1 MNEER
6 KVAGIYI
13 RVSTEDQ
20 AREGFSLGEQKEKL
34 LQLCKF
40 KEYEVF
46 KVYEDA
52 GISAKDMEHR
62 PAFKEMLADMKDGKI
77 NYIVAYKLD
86 RVTRSVRDL
95 EELIS
100 QLEQYNTYLV
110 CDRDDVNTSTANG
123 RFFVR
128 MLTVLSQLE
137 IEIVSERTK
146 FGLNGAIKSGHL
158 PGTIPLGY
166 KKDGNK
172 KTVIDETTKDI
183 VIRIFNMYLE
193 GKSYQQISNILNDEK
208 ILAPKQWKDTT
219 IMRIIDNK
227 IYIGD
232 FVQHK
237 AGGKTKNK
245 EPIIYMNVVE
255 PIISRAMWEEAQL
268 QKEKNQRAYT
278 RDRIYLFF
286 QKLKCPKCGRIMK
299 CKGSGGKKKKYMYY
313 NCEHC
318 KLYYRE
324 DLVEECLEDF
334 ILDLVE
340 YDMAVKKY
348 FLPILADK
356 KDTNT
361 EKIDKEIEVL
371 EKQKGRIKKAY
382 LSGIVE
388 IEDFSEDYKIIEEKL
403 SILEKK
409 KLYNFNLNSISF
421 TPQQLMADRDIEREK
436 LIRDNNLKE
445 TIKEEWNKKSKEE
458 KQEFI
463 SKFIESI
470 TLLKDENGELIIDN
484 INFRSS
490 YIEQLTKF
498 FDNGIFDV
506 YIPVEVDGEER
517 YIRTGVNINQEQLDD
532 YIERLNKE
540 FEIEFYELGQIDLNK
555 NYGDKEVEFEIDKN
569 KEKLIRMVAV
579 KEEKSFPTE
588 KEENIRIGAVTYTT
602 A

>member
-1 MNEER
+1 MKEER

-40 KEYEVF
+40 KEYEVY
-46 KVYEDA
+46 KIYEDA
-52 GISAKDMEHR
+52 GISAKDMAHR
-62 PAFKEMLADMKDGKI
+62 PAFQEMLSDMKKGKI

-95 EELIS
+95 EELIAV
-100 QLEQYNTYLV
+100 LEKYNTYLV

-183 VIRIFNMYLE
+183 VIRIYNMYLE
-193 GKSYQQISNILNDEK
+193 GKSYQQIANIFNQEKVLEPKKWRDSTIQK
-208 ILAPKQWKDTT
+208 ILENRVYMGDYEQYK
-219 IMRIIDNK
+219 RIGK
-227 IYIGD
+227 IQSI
-232 FVQHK
+232 
-237 AGGKTKNK
+237 

-255 PIISRAMWEEAQL
+255 PIISRAMWEEAQI
-268 QKEKNQRAYT
+268 QKEKNQRAYA
-278 RDRIYLFF
+278 RDRVYIFF
-286 QKLKCPKCGRIMK
+286 QKLKCPKCNSIMK

-318 KLYYRE
+318 KIYYRE
-324 DLVEECLEDF
+324 DKIEECLEDF

-348 FLPILADK
+348 FFPILADK
-356 KDTNT
+356 RETNT
-361 EKIDKEIEVL
+361 EKIDKEIDTL
-371 EKQKGRIKKAY
+371 QKQKDRIKKAY

-388 IEDFSEDYKIIEEKL
+388 MEDFSEDYKIIEEKL

-409 KLYNFNLNSISF
+409 KLDILNLNSISF

-436 LIRDNNLKE
+436 LIRNNTLNE
-445 TIKEEWNKKSKEE
+445 TIKDEWNRKSKEE
-458 KQEFI
+458 KQQFI
-463 SKFIESI
+463 SKFIESMKLI
-470 TLLKDENGELIIDN
+470 KNKNGEFKIEK
-484 INFRSS
+484 INFRRS

-498 FDNGIFDV
+498 FKSGIFDI
-506 YIPVEVDGEER
+506 YTPIEVDDEEK
-517 YIRTGVNINQEQLDD
+517 YIRTSVNINQKQLDE
-532 YIERLNKE
+532 YIERINKE
-540 FEIEFYELGQIDLNK
+540 FEVEFYELFTK
-555 NYGDKEVEFEIDKN
+555 NEEEFEIKLN
-569 KEKLIRMVAV
+569 KEKQKLIRLVAV
-579 KEEKSFPTE
+579 KSDKKFYKTN
-588 KEENIRIGAVTYTT
+588 EENIKIGAIICNTN
-602 A
+602 